1 MEALSDNIKLIPTTS
16 GRGGRYAK
24 HRNTASF
31 TTNFTQ
37 HFAYLGLD
45 DFESMFRR
53 LGYRMVEFNQ
63 ESNKWEDVGVE
74 RTTYLLKHLAA
85 ITSKKWIK
93 IIFTDVV
100 KQNEA
105 AMKEEEK
112 GNFLHN
118 ASSNITGGNLSIVK
132 SKWYSHIK
140 C

>member
-1 MEALSDNIKLIPTTS
+1 
-16 GRGGRYAK
+16 
-24 HRNTASF
+24 
-31 TTNFTQ
+31 
-37 HFAYLGLD
+37 
-45 DFESMFRR
+45 
-53 LGYRMVEFNQ
+53 MVEFNQ

-118 ASSNITGGNLSIVK
+118 ASSNVTGGVALGAPCIHHVLHSPVRP
-132 SKWYSHIK
+132 WAF
-140 C
+140 

>member
-1 MEALSDNIKLIPTTS
+1 MEALNDNIKLIPTTS

-45 DFESMFRR
+45 DFESMFRS

-74 RTTYLLKHLAA
+74 RTTYLLKHRRSNHTQEMDKDHL
-85 ITSKKWIK
+85 S
-93 IIFTDVV
+93 DV
-100 KQNEA
+100 
-105 AMKEEEK
+105 MK
-112 GNFLHN
+112 
-118 ASSNITGGNLSIVK
+118 
-132 SKWYSHIK
+132 
-140 C
+140 